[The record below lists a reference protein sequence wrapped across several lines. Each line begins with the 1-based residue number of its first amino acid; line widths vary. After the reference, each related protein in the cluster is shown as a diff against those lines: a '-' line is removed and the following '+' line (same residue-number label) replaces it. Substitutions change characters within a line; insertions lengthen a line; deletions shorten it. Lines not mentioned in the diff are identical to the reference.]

1 MQSIGSLRQMSYG
14 LPVGKENRMIVTGI
28 IVLGVAAYAVWAV
41 RKIHR
46 DRKNGSCCGGSCS
59 GCVGQEYCSK

>member
-1 MQSIGSLRQMSYG
+1 
-14 LPVGKENRMIVTGI
+14 MIVTGI

-46 DRKNGSCCGGSCS
+46 DRKNGSCGGGSCS
-59 GCVGQEYCSK
+59 GCVGKVYCSK

>member
-46 DRKNGSCCGGSCS
+46 DRKNGSCGGSCS